1 MDLGVSG
8 LASGFDW
15 KTLVAQLADVER
27 APQTQLRTEQD
38 TIAQQGNAY
47 NSIKTDLSVLQNR
60 VTALQA
66 PSLFDSRKALSSD
79 SAVATVSASAG
90 APVGLYSFAF
100 TQLATAARQS
110 GQTNIGAP
118 LSATDD
124 VSGLVLDN
132 AGLNTAVTAGIFTV
146 NGKQITVSAGQT
158 LQGVFDAISTATSGA
173 VTAAYDSASDKIT
186 LSSSGE
192 IVLGSA
198 TDTSNFLNVVKLNN
212 NGSGSVTSAA
222 ELGGIRGS
230 KNLSSANFSTPMSDG
245 GSGLG
250 EFKINGVSIQFN
262 VANDSLSNVLD
273 RINNST
279 AGVTASYDASN
290 DQIVLANKSTGD
302 IGIGFEDVT
311 GNFLAASGLS
321 GGSLEH
327 GKNLLY
333 TINNGG
339 QLISQSNT
347 IGIASSGLTGLS
359 VTALTEGTSAKI
371 SVSSDTD
378 SIRNAIKD
386 FLTEYNKVQ
395 SLIDSQTAS
404 STDAKGKVTAG
415 ILASDSDAAALASGL
430 RSNAYNSV
438 SGLSGVLRRLDDL
451 GITSNGNDNSLTLSD
466 STKLDSALTNNLSSV
481 KTLFLDANDGIAT
494 RLGKFLD
501 NSIGDKGTVTTKLTN
516 LGKQSSTIDV
526 QISDMERLVQND
538 IQRMTDSFIAM
549 ESASARSNQQLA
561 YLQKQFP

>member
-66 PSLFDSRKALSSD
+66 PSLFDSRKASSSD

-90 APVGLYSFAF
+90 APIGLYSFAF

-110 GQTNIGAP
+110 GQTKIGAA
-118 LSATDD
+118 LSATND

-198 TDTSNFLNVVKLNN
+198 TDTSNFLSVAKLNN
-212 NGSGSVTSAA
+212 NGSGSITSAA
-222 ELGGIRGS
+222 QLGGIRGS

-245 GSGLG
+245 GSGHG

-279 AGVTASYDASN
+279 AGVTASYDAAN

-302 IGIGFEDVT
+302 IGIAFEDVT

-347 IGIASSGLTGLS
+347 IGEASSGLTGIS
-359 VTALTEGTSAKI
+359 VTALAEGTSAKI

-430 RSNAYNSV
+430 RGNAYNSV
-438 SGLSGVLRRLDDL
+438 SGLSGVLSRLDDL
-451 GITSNGNDNSLTLSD
+451 GITTNGNDNSLTLSQ
-466 STKLDSALTNNLSSV
+466 STKLDGALTNNLSAV
-481 KTLFLDANDGIAT
+481 KTLFVDANDGIAT

-501 NSIGDKGTVTTKLTN
+501 NSIGDKGTVTTKLAN

-538 IQRMTDSFIAM
+538 IQRMTESFIAM
-549 ESASARSNQQLA
+549 ETATANSNQQLA

>member
-1 MDLGVSG
+1 
-8 LASGFDW
+8 
-15 KTLVAQLADVER
+15 
-27 APQTQLRTEQD
+27 
-38 TIAQQGNAY
+38 
-47 NSIKTDLSVLQNR
+47 
-60 VTALQA
+60 
-66 PSLFDSRKALSSD
+66 
-79 SAVATVSASAG
+79 
-90 APVGLYSFAF
+90 
-100 TQLATAARQS
+100 
-110 GQTNIGAP
+110 
-118 LSATDD
+118 
-124 VSGLVLDN
+124 
-132 AGLNTAVTAGIFTV
+132 
-146 NGKQITVSAGQT
+146 
-158 LQGVFDAISTATSGA
+158 
-173 VTAAYDSASDKIT
+173 
-186 LSSSGE
+186 
-192 IVLGSA
+192 
-198 TDTSNFLNVVKLNN
+198 
-212 NGSGSVTSAA
+212 
-222 ELGGIRGS
+222 
-230 KNLSSANFSTPMSDG
+230 MSDG
-245 GSGLG
+245 GSGHG
-250 EFKINGVSIQFN
+250 DFKINGVSIQYN

-321 GGSLEH
+321 SGSLEH

-347 IGIASSGLTGLS
+347 IGTASSGLTGLS
-359 VTALTEGTSAKI
+359 VTALAEGTSAKI

-451 GITSNGNDNSLTLSD
+451 GITTNGNDNSLTLSD